1 MKNLFRI
8 NKTMKKLLSIILAC
22 LCLFL
27 FVGCGGSTGERKG
40 GDEKG
45 EELVLLDYTIADCI
59 TLEKFYL
66 PLDTA
71 ERTCPV
77 ETVNKEI
84 DDGQTAIKAVR
95 KITVAAV
102 DETANNRYHGFFMH
116 CKYTQEELA
125 GLKEEGYKT
134 IVFPIYLEV
143 DTVGSIDLLRG
154 VFSGGKYINNLEQVV
169 YFNSWA
175 VVYYPLSW
183 LVDDYGQ
190 INDNFR
196 FSFFVAQPNV
206 DYTFYLGE
214 IYIK

>member
-1 MKNLFRI
+1 M
-8 NKTMKKLLSIILAC
+8 AC

-27 FVGCGGSTGERKG
+27 FVGCDGLTSESEGGEQAQEQRK
-40 GDEKG
+40 D
-45 EELVLLDYTIADCI
+45 LVLLDYTNAECI

-71 ERTCPV
+71 ERNCPV

-84 DDGQTAIKAVR
+84 NDGQTAIKAVR
-95 KITVAAV
+95 KMSVKAGDKTP
-102 DETANNRYHGFFMH
+102 NNLYHGFFIH

-125 GLKEEGYKT
+125 KLQEEGYKT
-134 IVFPIYLEV
+134 IVFPVYVEV
-143 DTVGSIDLLRG
+143 DTIGSIELHRG
-154 VFSGGKYINNLEQVV
+154 IFSGGKYINNLDQVV
-169 YFNSWA
+169 YFNGWT
-175 VVYYPLSW
+175 VLYYPLQW

-196 FSFFVAQPNV
+196 FTFFNAQSNI

>member
-1 MKNLFRI
+1 M
-8 NKTMKKLLSIILAC
+8 AC

-27 FVGCGGSTGERKG
+27 FIGCDGLTSESGSGEQTQEQEQAQEQRK
-40 GDEKG
+40 D
-45 EELVLLDYTIADCI
+45 LVLLDYTNAECI

-71 ERTCPV
+71 ERSCPV
-77 ETVNKEI
+77 ETVSKEI
-84 DDGQTAIKAVR
+84 NDGQTAIKAVR
-95 KITVAAV
+95 KMSMKAV

-125 GLKEEGYKT
+125 KLKEEGYKT

-143 DTVGSIDLLRG
+143 DTIGSIDLLRG

-169 YFNSWA
+169 YFNSWT
-175 VVYYPLSW
+175 VVYYPLTW